1 MASIAPD
8 AAITLSLRLP
18 DRRFT
23 GRLDTQGMWRLALA
37 LSLLVVVLPA
47 ATLATRAPAGALSI
61 EGGRGVVVVRG
72 NGGLLGRLARG
83 TVELVDLTPTDQW
96 KATVNGVPRSRRT
109 FLKGLNV
116 SFRILGGDYRLSV
129 KGEGISISARGT
141 GVATLLG
148 VPGLIGDAGIYAA
161 DLNADC
167 EGAPDQCQP
176 IPTATTR
183 VTFGV
188 PETAAPTATK

>member
-1 MASIAPD
+1 
-8 AAITLSLRLP
+8 
-18 DRRFT
+18 
-23 GRLDTQGMWRLALA
+23 MWRLALA

-61 EGGRGVVVVRG
+61 EGGKGVIVVRG
-72 NGGLLGRLARG
+72 NGGLLGRLGRG
-83 TVELVDLTPTDQW
+83 TVELVDLTPADQW
-96 KATVNGVPRSRRT
+96 RPTVNGVQRSRRT
-109 FLKGLNV
+109 ILKGTNV
-116 SFRILGGDYRLSV
+116 SFRILGGDYRVSV
-129 KGEGISISARGT
+129 KGDGISISARGT

-148 VPGLIGDAGIYAA
+148 VAGLTGETGLYAA

-183 VTFGV
+183 VGFGLAD
-188 PETAAPTATK
+188 PPAPAAAAK